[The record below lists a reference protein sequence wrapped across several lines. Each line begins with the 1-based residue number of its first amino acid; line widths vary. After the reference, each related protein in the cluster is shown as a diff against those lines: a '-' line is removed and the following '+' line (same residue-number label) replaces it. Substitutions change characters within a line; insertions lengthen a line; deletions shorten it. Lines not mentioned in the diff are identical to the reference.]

1 MKKNFEITPTAR
13 DALVRS
19 AKRLGLTPEDAQD
32 KVQDAL
38 LLAYRKQAIDPASF
52 AGAALKNF
60 ARRAAR
66 KVPSIPALEGP
77 GVESVLATAENVA
90 RLDAALEQVLVW
102 SGLFG
107 GGTTGIV
114 VVKSLTDF
122 DVFRVLVEF
131 QAVLEAID
139 LLPFSPRHR
148 RRLRR
153 RFETVIAAAWKE
165 CEVSVDSGLAERERR
180 REESDEQDE
189 GEEQDEEEIEGDVAS
204 GVWVPVLYFENGVLE
219 RAFTVIR
226 RAAPKLSTEE
236 SIELAAEAVRRAV
249 AHVAGESC

>member
-102 SGLFG
+102 GGLFG
-107 GGTTGIV
+107 GGTTGI

-139 LLPFSPRHR
+139 LLPFSTRHR

-189 GEEQDEEEIEGDVAS
+189 EEIEGDVAS
-204 GVWVPVLYFENGVLE
+204 GVWVPVLYFESGVLE